1 MARRHRR
8 QLAAPDGLPGQR
20 LRFRHAGHAVGPG
33 RTPGHV
39 HRRRPLRL
47 VPLAAGQEVRQRRHC
62 RRAALGRQP
71 DPGDS
76 CPQPR
81 GRHHGAYPGLR
92 LPRLLPA
99 GLGRRVDVHG
109 LAARDIRHGAGL
121 DGVLAH
127 LGGGGHRRCAT
138 AVQRRL
144 LRQRRHVPL
153 LRLLHP
159 GRVLCLVAC
168 LQAGEPAGHGR
179 NRLPRPRGGQVSAL
193 NSAGFSAAP
202 SGTAQSGTAA
212 FNAAENAA
220 MQAALAA
227 AAQGPRGANPLVG
240 AVVVGTDGTHLAT
253 GYHRG
258 AGTAHAEAD
267 AIGQAKA
274 ADRDLRGAAIVVT
287 LEPCN
292 HCGRT
297 GPCAQAIID
306 AGITD
311 VIYAVDDPHDPAAG
325 GAVTLRAAGV
335 RVRSGLAAEAALDL
349 NRRWFDAVAAKRP
362 FVTLHVA
369 QTLDSRIAAS
379 DGTSQWISSPESLA
393 DNHAL
398 RGRIDAILVGTQ
410 TVLID
415 NPRLT
420 ARNGDGEAAGKQPL
434 RAVMGYRGIP
444 GDAAIHGAD
453 GNVLHLATRDPREAL
468 DQLFANGVR
477 HLMVEGGSRI
487 LSAFLAA
494 GLVDE
499 LIIYLAPTLLG
510 SGTLALDDLGIGTL
524 ADAQLWDWDQA
535 SGGAVRMLGRDL
547 RLHLRPAT
555 DTSSDS
561 TPRSDAD
568 TAAGGN

>member
-1 MARRHRR
+1 M
-8 QLAAPDGLPGQR
+8 
-20 LRFRHAGHAVGPG
+20 
-33 RTPGHV
+33 
-39 HRRRPLRL
+39 
-47 VPLAAGQEVRQRRHC
+47 
-62 RRAALGRQP
+62 
-71 DPGDS
+71 
-76 CPQPR
+76 
-81 GRHHGAYPGLR
+81 
-92 LPRLLPA
+92 
-99 GLGRRVDVHG
+99 
-109 LAARDIRHGAGL
+109 
-121 DGVLAH
+121 
-127 LGGGGHRRCAT
+127 
-138 AVQRRL
+138 
-144 LRQRRHVPL
+144 
-153 LRLLHP
+153 
-159 GRVLCLVAC
+159 
-168 LQAGEPAGHGR
+168 
-179 NRLPRPRGGQVSAL
+179 SAL
-193 NSAGFSAAP
+193 NSAGLSAGFDDGLDAGFS
-202 SGTAQSGTAA
+202 
-212 FNAAENAA
+212 AAENAA

-240 AVVVGTDGTHLAT
+240 AVVVGTDGTLLAT

-267 AIGQAKA
+267 AIAQAKA
-274 ADRDLRGAAIVVT
+274 AGLDLRGAAIVVT

-325 GAVTLRAAGV
+325 GAGTLRAAGV
-335 RVRSGLAAEAALDL
+335 RVRSGLAADAALDL

-362 FVTLHVA
+362 FVTLHIA

-444 GDAAIHGAD
+444 DDAAIHGAD

-468 DQLFANGVR
+468 DQLFENGVR

-499 LIIYLAPTLLG
+499 LIVYLAPTLLG
-510 SGTLALDDLGIGTL
+510 SGTAALEGLGITTL
-524 ADAQLWDWDQA
+524 ADAQQWEWDPA
-535 SGGAVRMLGRDL
+535 SGGAVQVLGRDL
-547 RLHLRPAT
+547 RLHLRPASPADHADQAT
-555 DTSSDS
+555 AAATAATSTSSAT
-561 TPRSDAD
+561 TPHRTGAD

>member
-1 MARRHRR
+1 MS
-8 QLAAPDGLPGQR
+8 APN
-20 LRFRHAGHAVGPG
+20 
-33 RTPGHV
+33 
-39 HRRRPLRL
+39 
-47 VPLAAGQEVRQRRHC
+47 
-62 RRAALGRQP
+62 
-71 DPGDS
+71 S
-76 CPQPR
+76 
-81 GRHHGAYPGLR
+81 
-92 LPRLLPA
+92 A
-99 GLGRRVDVHG
+99 GLG
-109 LAARDIRHGAGL
+109 AGI
-121 DGVLAH
+121 
-127 LGGGGHRRCAT
+127 
-138 AVQRRL
+138 
-144 LRQRRHVPL
+144 
-153 LRLLHP
+153 
-159 GRVLCLVAC
+159 
-168 LQAGEPAGHGR
+168 
-179 NRLPRPRGGQVSAL
+179 
-193 NSAGFSAAP
+193 SAAP
-202 SGTAQSGTAA
+202 SGAAA
-212 FNAAENAA
+212 FGAAETAA

-240 AVVVGTDGTHLAT
+240 AVVVGTDGTLLAT

-267 AIGQAKA
+267 AIAQAKA
-274 ADRDLRGAAIVVT
+274 AGLDLRGAAIVVT

-325 GAVTLRAAGV
+325 GAGTLRAAGV
-335 RVRSGLAAEAALDL
+335 RVRSGLAADAALDL
-349 NRRWFDAVAAKRP
+349 NGRWFDAVAAKRP
-362 FVTLHVA
+362 FVTLHIA

-410 TVLID
+410 TVLVD

-420 ARNGDGEAAGKQPL
+420 ARNADGEADGKQPL

-444 GDAAIHGAD
+444 DDAAIHGAD
-453 GNVLHLATRDPREAL
+453 GNVLHLATRDPRAAL
-468 DQLFANGVR
+468 DQLFASGVR

-499 LIIYLAPTLLG
+499 LIVYLAPTLLG
-510 SGTLALDDLGIGTL
+510 SGTAALEGLGITTL
-524 ADAQLWDWDQA
+524 ADAQQWEWDPA
-535 SGGAVRMLGRDL
+535 SGGAVQVLGRDL

-555 DTSSDS
+555 PATSPGTATSVAPAATPTSSDP
-561 TPRSDAD
+561 TPHRTGAD